1 MIIPG
6 HESAVVP
13 DAKVRDYLLSPT
25 HPVGRHKA
33 RWFQRLGYDQGR
45 FQELAD
51 DLRALAS
58 RDAESLGD
66 EGYGEKYAV
75 VGSIVLPSGA
85 QYTVRTV
92 WIVLCGEDRP
102 SLVTAYPGD

>member
-1 MIIPG
+1 MIIPC

-25 HPVGRHKA
+25 HPIGRHKA
-33 RWFQRLGYDQGR
+33 RWFERLGYDQGR
-45 FQELAD
+45 FHELAN

-58 RDAESLGD
+58 RDADTLGD

-75 VGSIVLPSGA
+75 VGSIVSPSGE
-85 QYTVRTV
+85 QYTVRTA
-92 WIVLCGEDRP
+92 WIFLHGRDRP
-102 SLVTAYPGD
+102 SLVTAYPGN